1 MFAVAGEQVFCDFED
16 APGEVWTVPVF
27 ADPPAATFT
36 GGTASY
42 KAYCTGKGFPLAG
55 RGVTAAKAWL
65 VQKRMLH
72 LSSHALKASGQGSGV
87 LSMPL
92 GYTFDGTCGEVP
104 FLPYSIYDNT
114 AATLPPN
121 IAGDHCNEDCAGQRI
136 CGYYDGATVNGWTDA
151 DLTVYPDPED
161 WDDAPSYASC
171 MYLEPADVKLDL
183 AGGTGGAAGETVHT
197 IAGVATVT
205 ASNPVYDNGVY
216 YNMDNLFDGD
226 TSPADVHD
234 TYWLAQNEA
243 ASCDDACKPGGTY
256 DGPGDMSGCTS
267 DYCSATY
274 GLGGTLTSRC
284 TPGADGHAYAVQEC
298 QQTCGICTEAES
310 TLTFR
315 FPAALE
321 LSRVS
326 LGRGYAVILHKTDCK
341 NGDLFSKLPFLNCH
355 FCHFLHIKRKRDENK

>member
-72 LSSHALKASGQGSGV
+72 LSSHVLKASGQGSGV

-104 FLPYSIYDNT
+104 FLPYSIYDNA

-136 CGYYDGATVNGWTDA
+136 CGYYDGATANGWTDA

-161 WDDAPSYASC
+161 WDSTPGYASC

-183 AGGTGGAAGETVHT
+183 AGQSSITAGGTGGAAGETVHT

-205 ASNPVYDNGVY
+205 ASNPVYDDGVY

-226 TSPADVHD
+226 TSPTDVHD
-234 TYWLAQNEA
+234 TYWMAQNEA
-243 ASCDDACKPGGTY
+243 ET
-256 DGPGDMSGCTS
+256 
-267 DYCSATY
+267 
-274 GLGGTLTSRC
+274 
-284 TPGADGHAYAVQEC
+284 
-298 QQTCGICTEAES
+298 

-321 LSRVS
+321 LSRVRLALRCRAGVEPPDFAIS
-326 LGRGYAVILHKTDCK
+326 VSDGAGATTAVVVRTAANGVAAGVFFEHAIDRVVRGPA
-341 NGDLFSKLPFLNCH
+341 
-355 FCHFLHIKRKRDENK
+355 RA